1 MFQQV
6 FSHYEVTAYKDEDS
20 CPEQMYRFSTKRDS
34 IARAELLAETFG
46 FPYVEVLA
54 IYVNADDHTDLW
66 GDKLIA
72 VWRDGKRTA

>member
-6 FSHYEVTAYKDEDS
+6 FSHYEVAAYKSESDR
-20 CPEQMYRFSTKRDS
+20 PEQMYQFNTKRDALS
-34 IARAELLAETFG
+34 RAKLLAETFD

-54 IYVNADDHTDLW
+54 IYVNADDHTDLA